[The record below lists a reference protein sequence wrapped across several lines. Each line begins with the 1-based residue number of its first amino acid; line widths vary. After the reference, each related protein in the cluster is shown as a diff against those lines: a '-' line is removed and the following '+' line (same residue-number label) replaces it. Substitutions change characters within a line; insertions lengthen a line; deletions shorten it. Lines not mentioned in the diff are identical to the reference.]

1 MGAILAVVITGL
13 FFFGI
18 YKLLAFLVSKS
29 AKKYEKDCKEKNF
42 ILNYKSKYD
51 DETKREIEN
60 FFESDFNKKTLPIFL
75 TNNNIFVRHHSSAKK
90 YGLKD
95 VVWAYGRNENTVTK
109 FSHTT
114 IISRSYLVLHLDNG
128 RKKYLPIR
136 DAFYIKEIL
145 EEIYKFAPWIIVGYS
160 DVLKKNI
167 RRNFDNFV
175 VEKNKKYNEIKQNNN
190 EDDMSGLHFSVRDK
204 NGRHWGVWGD
214 KLKEFTEA
222 LENKDKPKT
231 EEKEKQIKEMQ
242 KKLLDDMLEKRLEIN
257 KDLVFDVCFSD
268 NVCGELKLN
277 LPEKTEVISIP
288 LFFDIGSLQDG
299 ALDYQKE
306 NILSFY
312 LPYGVSEKEC
322 NEIFDKIKR
331 SINIVIAFAQKGG
344 TLRVWVQETSTSMC
358 DFYYLMSLICNYDCK
373 VIKGKYQSD
382 DKNLLDNLENLSP
395 EQINKYADMWNEL
408 VKDNADLRVE
418 RNGDIRSVNKNYFDN
433 DILEIVGNSEI
444 TAVKL
449 IAKLLSKYKVADF
462 YIAGR
467 INDLVNNGK
476 LEVVGIDEKTNS
488 PFNQIVKIKQ

>member
-1 MGAILAVVITGL
+1 
-13 FFFGI
+13 
-18 YKLLAFLVSKS
+18 
-29 AKKYEKDCKEKNF
+29 
-42 ILNYKSKYD
+42 
-51 DETKREIEN
+51 
-60 FFESDFNKKTLPIFL
+60 
-75 TNNNIFVRHHSSAKK
+75 
-90 YGLKD
+90 
-95 VVWAYGRNENTVTK
+95 
-109 FSHTT
+109 
-114 IISRSYLVLHLDNG
+114 
-128 RKKYLPIR
+128 
-136 DAFYIKEIL
+136 
-145 EEIYKFAPWIIVGYS
+145 
-160 DVLKKNI
+160 
-167 RRNFDNFV
+167 
-175 VEKNKKYNEIKQNNN
+175 
-190 EDDMSGLHFSVRDK
+190 MSGLHFSVRDK